1 MNKIVI
7 ALIALVVIGG
17 IGAVYYFSGGKME
30 SQSNDSITILWA
42 EWAPADSLK
51 ELVKDFT
58 KETGIAVK
66 VDTVPWADFTKT
78 TFDVFEKKG
87 QNFDMVVGD
96 SQWLGK
102 GSRDGNFVELTQFVK
117 ANKINES
124 MHPAALEGYG
134 EYPTG
139 SGRYWAVPLEG
150 DALGWAYRK
159 DIFDDADEKAAFKKK
174 YGYPLA
180 VPQTWAQVRD
190 IAEFFY
196 RPESKFYG
204 IGIPT
209 GVAHDTL
216 SMGVEN
222 LIWAW
227 GGELGDYKTHRVEG
241 ILNSDKSIAG
251 LEFYKELYKFTP
263 PNYEDAFYTVPLVD
277 FTEGKLPM
285 FFSYFAF
292 FPELE
297 DASKN
302 PYHKDTGYFAMPKGP
317 NGERVASLGGQG
329 ISINSYS
336 AKKDESIQFMQW
348 FIKEDVQHKWA
359 KLGGFSV
366 NKNVLASKEFL
377 TTGARFNPVFAES
390 IGMLKDFWADPVY
403 AELLSASQVSWS
415 KFITTD
421 ELTAQETMDMLAKE
435 WENIFETN
443 GYYRE

>member
-1 MNKIVI
+1 MKK
-7 ALIALVVIGG
+7 VVILLILLVILGG
-17 IGAVYYFSGGKME
+17 VSVAYYFSSEPKE
-30 SQSNDSITILWA
+30 LQSNESIIILWA

-58 KETGIAVK
+58 KETGIDVTVA
-66 VDTVPWADFTKT
+66 TVPWADFSKT

-87 QNFDMVVGD
+87 QDFDMVVGD

-102 GSRDGNFVELTQFVK
+102 GSRDGNYVELTQFVK

-124 MHPAALEGYG
+124 MHPVALEGYG
-134 EYPTG
+134 EYPKG
-139 SGRYWAVPLEG
+139 SHRYWAVPLEG
-150 DALGWAYRK
+150 DAFGWAYRK
-159 DIFDDADEKAAFKKK
+159 DLFEDATEKAAFMKK
-174 YGYPLA
+174 YGYPLD
-180 VPQTWAQVRD
+180 VPETWAQVRD
-190 IAEFFY
+190 TAEFFH
-196 RPESKFYG
+196 RPESGFYG

-222 LIWAW
+222 LIWAM
-227 GGELGDYKTHRVEG
+227 GGELGDYESHKVEG
-241 ILNSDKSIAG
+241 ILNSNKSIAG

-277 FTEGKLPM
+277 FEKGKLPM

-297 DASKN
+297 DPSKN
-302 PYHKDTGYFAMPKGP
+302 PHYENTGYFAMPKGP
-317 NGERVASLGGQG
+317 LGDRVASLGGQG
-329 ISINSYS
+329 LSINSYS
-336 AKKDESIQFMQW
+336 TKKDASLTFMKW
-348 FIKEDVQHKWA
+348 FIKEDVQQKWA
-359 KLGGFSV
+359 RLGGFSV
-366 NKNVLASKEFL
+366 NKKVLASDEFL

-403 AELLSASQVSWS
+403 SELLEASQARWS

-421 ELTAQETMDMLAKE
+421 EVTAQKTMDTLAEE
-435 WENIFETN
+435 WENIFEIN